1 MNIKQAILHINKP
14 KIFGQL
20 RHLMNTIGAVLAT
33 HGAVNDLDWQVWSG
47 LALAV
52 VAFAGSLMASEKQ

>member
-1 MNIKQAILHINKP
+1 MNIKQAIVHLNRP

-20 RHLMNTIGAVLAT
+20 RHMMNTIGAVLAT

-52 VAFAGSLMASEKQ
+52 LAFVGSLLAQEKQ